1 LNNSVLPAG
10 YRLHEPAISTIEF
23 ATREQRCINFIID
36 NLVMRFTLAY
46 GTGII
51 FAWVLNTFFPAFA
64 LLVLHEDQLIPFLV
78 VTYMVSRV
86 NYAIY
91 YSISEKCFRGYTVG
105 KWLTHTRAIRKD
117 GKELSTINA
126 IHRSFARF
134 LPFEFLSGFGL
145 QPWHDHW
152 TRTIVIKAKR

>member
-1 LNNSVLPAG
+1 LNKTALPG
-10 YRLHEPAISTIEF
+10 EPVIQEPVISIIEF
-23 ATREQRCINFIID
+23 ATKEQRCINFIID
-36 NLVMRFTLAY
+36 NLVMRFTLAF

-64 LLVLHEDQLIPFLV
+64 SIVLHDDQLLPLLV

-91 YSISEKCFRGYTVG
+91 YSISEKCFNGYTIG
-105 KWLTHTRAIRKD
+105 KWLTHTRAIRND

-134 LPFEFLSGFGL
+134 LPFEFLSGFGV

-152 TRTIVIKAKR
+152 TRTIVIKAN